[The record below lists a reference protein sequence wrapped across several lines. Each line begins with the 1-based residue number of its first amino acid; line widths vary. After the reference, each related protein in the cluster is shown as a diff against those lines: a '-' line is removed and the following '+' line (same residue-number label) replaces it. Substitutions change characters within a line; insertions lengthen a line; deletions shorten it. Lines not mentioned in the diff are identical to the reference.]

1 MQAKEEEQ
9 QAAAADAVFPV
20 ILQIMENCIFN
31 ARDPIVLGCEVEE
44 GIAKVIFPI
53 SCSLSVKYHGS
64 SFDGQK
70 LNIRSQMRRSARLSA
85 SPPGV
90 ESCWARLPAW
100 SSTTSR

>member
-44 GIAKVIFPI
+44 GIAKVGFFGALCVRDSCGMQQ
-53 SCSLSVKYHGS
+53 SCSKVI
-64 SFDGQK
+64 
-70 LNIRSQMRRSARLSA
+70 IRLQYYLR
-85 SPPGV
+85 
-90 ESCWARLPAW
+90 
-100 SSTTSR
+100 

>member
-44 GIAKVIFPI
+44 GIAKV
-53 SCSLSVKYHGS
+53 S
-64 SFDGQK
+64 SFVLSTCRIIVECNRD
-70 LNIRSQMRRSARLSA
+70 LCLFYRRKYN
-85 SPPGV
+85 
-90 ESCWARLPAW
+90 
-100 SSTTSR
+100 